1 MAYYTK
7 EMGGTLLIV
16 TQDNRTYEVMRSI
29 TSSYLIIIPDADT
42 PKPSSEEETQFKKLY
57 RLSNCPRR

>member
-16 TQDNRTYEVMRSI
+16 TQDNRTYEVSRSI
-29 TSSYLIIIPDADT
+29 TSSYLIITPDADT

>member
-16 TQDNRTYEVMRSI
+16 TQDKRTYEVMRSI

>member
-16 TQDNRTYEVMRSI
+16 TQDNRTYEVSRYNSGY
-29 TSSYLIIIPDADT
+29 SVRPDAGT
-42 PKPSSEEETQFKKLY
+42 PEQSSQEETQFKKLY
-57 RLSNCPRR
+57 RLSNCSRR

>member
-16 TQDNRTYEVMRSI
+16 TQDNRTYEVSRYNSGY
-29 TSSYLIIIPDADT
+29 SVRPDAGT
-42 PKPSSEEETQFKKLY
+42 P
-57 RLSNCPRR
+57 